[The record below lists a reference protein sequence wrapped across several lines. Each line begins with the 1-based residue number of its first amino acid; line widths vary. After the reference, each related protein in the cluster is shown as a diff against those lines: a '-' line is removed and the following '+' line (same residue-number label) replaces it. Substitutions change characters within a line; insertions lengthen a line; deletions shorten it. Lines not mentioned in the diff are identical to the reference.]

1 MFRHLSAAVIG
12 LSLMVL
18 PVTAR
23 AQAANEAEARTHAD
37 SIIADSGGTSFLR
50 NITDSTMPRVLHTP
64 SGMVCEF
71 PGADDR
77 DNIRVFDRS
86 GRDVGCGSWTGATF
100 VTIFATRYDEVYT
113 PQEVLASAIRALKNG
128 SPDARQVNDDFSIRT
143 LPGQPRPLLAV
154 FDMDLSGQAARS
166 LILVRHIGEWS
177 FKARG
182 TGPAKDVIEVSA
194 MALARA
200 LPAEAG
206 RN

>member
-18 PVTAR
+18 PVTAH

-37 SIIADSGGTSFLR
+37 AIIADSGGTSFLR
-50 NITDSTMPRVLHTP
+50 NITDSTMPRVLHIP

-71 PGADDR
+71 PGADER

-128 SPDARQVNDDFSIRT
+128 SPDARQVNDDFSIKT
-143 LPGQPRPLLAV
+143 LPGQPQPLLAV
-154 FDMDLSGQAARS
+154 FDMDLSGQAVRS

-182 TGPAKDVIEVSA
+182 TGPETDVVEVSS